1 MLKHQFSRVF
11 DAGVFPLVRDV
22 KTCLQCGR
30 PCESGNELCTDCS
43 TNLTIDTSRNPQ
55 SLGDAPTIDGP
66 LDGLTPLDG
75 QRPERVRN
83 MDARDVVGQDFGDY
97 ELLEELAR
105 GGMGV
110 VYRAR
115 HKKLNRISAL
125 KMVLGGRFSSSDDIQ
140 RFHVEAAA
148 AAQLDHSG
156 IVPIYE
162 IGEHDG
168 LPFFA
173 MKFVEG
179 GSLAEHRER
188 IRKDP
193 RKVADFVSKVARAVH
208 HAHQRGILHRDI
220 KPANI
225 LLDENDNPLLTD
237 LGLAKST
244 TEGSAITQT
253 GAVVGTP
260 SYMSPEQ
267 AQSGQAV
274 TTAADVYS
282 IGAILYEL
290 LAGRPPHQGRSAV
303 ETVMQV
309 MQEAIEPP
317 RSINGNI
324 DRDLELICLKC
335 LERLPENRY
344 ESANDLGHDLE
355 RWLHGEPISVRPP
368 SVQAKVLQWVRRNQG
383 LMYAIFAML
392 AGLGFSF
399 PILLSLLGTLDNPAG
414 LYLDTSDDPLPL
426 IYSFTNI
433 PVWVS
438 IASSLFITVLWP
450 TLGLQ
455 VALVTRPANW
465 KVAVTN
471 GSIVACSCVLLFVM
485 LLGWVPFMIASQV
498 ESNDTVRTLATAVW
512 PYDNGDRE
520 TIEQVLEKK
529 YPKLIGME
537 DNLKVNY
544 IGDRIFADGITFGPR
559 IWLMILYVA
568 FSLGVPIVIGT
579 VTAHALMR
587 RGHWW
592 WVFCLRYFV
601 GWGAL
606 TLWLLM
612 ISAAVGGGRF
622 NGRPFSELQ
631 WWSQLLFLGVSPL
644 IAFLVLRRW
653 RR

>member
-1 MLKHQFSRVF
+1 MLDVQFSRVF
-11 DAGVFPLVRDV
+11 DAEVFPLVRDV

-30 PCESGNELCTDCS
+30 DCEFGMELCADCA
-43 TNLTIDTSRNPQ
+43 TNVTLDTSRTPQ
-55 SLGDAPTIDGP
+55 AFGDAPTLDGP
-66 LDGLTPLDG
+66 FDGLTPRDG
-75 QRPERVRN
+75 KGSVNE
-83 MDARDVVGQDFGDY
+83 VGAIGQEFGDY

-162 IGEHDG
+162 IGEQDG

-225 LLDENDNPLLTD
+225 LLDENDDPLLTD

-244 TEGSAITQT
+244 TGGSAITQT

-290 LAGRPPHQGRSAV
+290 LTGRPPHQGRSAV

-309 MQEAIEPP
+309 MQDAIEPP
-317 RSINGNI
+317 RTIDGSI

-344 ESANDLGHDLE
+344 ESASDLAQDLD
-355 RWLHGEPISVRPP
+355 RWLTGEPISVRPP
-368 SVQAKVLQWVRRNQG
+368 SVRARAIQWVRRNQT
-383 LMYAIFAML
+383 LMYAVFAML

-399 PILLSLLGTLDNPAG
+399 PILLSLLGALDNPGG

-438 IASSLFITVLWP
+438 VASSLFITVLWP

-465 KVAVTN
+465 KVAAAN

-498 ESNDTVRTLATAVW
+498 ESNETVRSLATAVW
-512 PYDNGDRE
+512 PNEDGDRKK
-520 TIEQVLEKK
+520 IEQVLEKK
-529 YPKLIGME
+529 YPKLKGMD

-544 IGDRIFADGITFGPR
+544 MGDRIFADGITFGPR
-559 IWLMILYVA
+559 VWLVVLFVA
-568 FSLGVPIVIGT
+568 LSLGVPIVIGT
-579 VTAHALMR
+579 VTAHVLML
-587 RGHWW
+587 RGNRWW
-592 WVFCLRYFV
+592 LFGLRYFV

-622 NGRPFSELQ
+622 NGRPFNELQ
-631 WWSQLLFLGVSPL
+631 WWSQFLFLGVSPL
-644 IAFLVLRRW
+644 VAYLVLRRW